1 MDRNGHF
8 IMIDGMTGSGKSTVL
23 HSIHEWVATK
33 DYSVFRLSEWNSHE
47 APLFDDLQ
55 EYDVF
60 FTYEPTRTWT
70 GRAIRYELS
79 RTDNPYGGEELAHAF
94 ALDRQIMYRRLIIP
108 ALCAG
113 KIVIQ
118 DRGVSSSLVYQPVMH
133 GNVSLEFVMNLP
145 GNRLAL
151 EYAPNDLILTKVDA
165 HEAHKR
171 IHSRNDESKGVFAE
185 LEFLIEQEKRFA
197 ADWLH
202 SIFKKQGS
210 NVYQLD
216 TGGTVD
222 ESRERATELIE
233 QLFLS
238 R

>member
-1 MDRNGHF
+1 
-8 IMIDGMTGSGKSTVL
+8 MTGSGKSTILNAVQQ
-23 HSIHEWVATK
+23 WTK
-33 DYSVFRLSEWNSHE
+33 DQDMNIFSLADWDDHEPPSFEKLSGH
-47 APLFDDLQ
+47 
-55 EYDVF
+55 DVF

-108 ALCAG
+108 ALQAG
-113 KIVIQ
+113 KTIIQ
-118 DRGVSSSLVYQPVMH
+118 DRGISSSLVYQPVMH
-133 GNVSLEFVMNLP
+133 GDVSLEFVMNLP
-145 GNRLAL
+145 GNKLAL
-151 EYAPNDLILTKVDA
+151 EHAPDALILTSVSA

-171 IHSRNDESKGVFAE
+171 INARDDESKGVFAK

-202 SIFKKQGS
+202 SIFKQRGS

-216 TGGTVD
+216 TGGTID
-222 ESRERATELIE
+222 ESRERATELVNQI
-233 QLFLS
+233 FTS